1 MSQVVVNGMYFNGWN
16 RDHGVTQALN
26 LGQKGKRPGL
36 VEALSGHHRIPSNG
50 PLLCDK

>member
-1 MSQVVVNGMYFNGWN
+1 MSQVVVNGMYFNGWK

-26 LGQKGKRPGL
+26 PGQKGKRSGV
-36 VEALSGHHRIPSNG
+36 VEVLGGHPRIPNND